1 PRSSKA
7 TDIIKNTG
15 ITAVKRIERAI
26 LFGVEG
32 QVSASELKQIQD
44 IVHDRMV
51 EDVFSCKDD
60 LYRLFSVT
68 APKELEF
75 VNVLE
80 KGAQAI

>member
-1 PRSSKA
+1 
-7 TDIIKNTG
+7 
-15 ITAVKRIERAI
+15 AVKRIERAI

-32 QVSASELKQIQD
+32 QVSASELKKIQD

-51 EDVFSCKDD
+51 EEVVSCKDD

-75 VNVLE
+75 VNVVE
-80 KGAQAI
+80 KGAQAIKEADRKLGLALS